1 MAVEKQ
7 VAVILVD
14 TVDDFF
20 ELTADFKAQLSACFL
35 LADMQDAF
43 VDVAAVNADYI
54 NRALA
59 GNVGN
64 IH

>member
-1 MAVEKQ
+1 MVVEEQIAV
-7 VAVILVD
+7 VRTD
-14 TVDDFF
+14 TVDDF
-20 ELTADFKAQLSACFL
+20 LQLPADFKAQLSACFL

-43 VDVAAVNADYI
+43 VDVAAVNAYYI